1 MNSFH
6 FSLGNSTSGPIGFC
20 AQVAANT
27 RGEAAA
33 KLRRAVQQSTGAA
46 GEVLIRSAGPNIEY
60 LAVYFNPDAIR
71 ASDIDEA
78 MPGTAIE

>member
-1 MNSFH
+1 MKSYH
-6 FSLGNSTSGPIGFC
+6 FSLGNSASGPIGFS
-20 AQVAANT
+20 AQVKANT
-27 RGEAAA
+27 QNEAAA

-46 GEVLIRSAGPNIEY
+46 SEVALRLPDPDIEY

-78 MPGTAIE
+78 